1 MQDALDDISVLEVG
15 VMTPGKFCGFL
26 LTGWGAKSTRIERAV
41 APDGI
46 SEEDL
51 LLNRGKQS
59 LVLNLR
65 DAADRQTFLDLA
77 RDADVLIESYRPGV
91 TGRMGIAYDDIEAIN
106 PGIVYC
112 SLSGFGQNGPKALR
126 PAYDLLFQAESGLL
140 QALWG
145 NGGAIVP
152 PQTFLAD
159 AVSGLMAAFAI
170 SAALQARGRGGQG
183 RHIDLSMLE
192 SLFSLLSV
200 SHGTIREGEAI
211 SAARSAIWSRR
222 PVYNVYRAGD
232 GRDIAITAVSE
243 QSSRALFCYL
253 GNETLWEQG
262 LLAGEEGQAALRF
275 LQERFAQGAAQ
286 FWIDELSQL
295 GVEIALVK
303 TATEAFDDPQLL
315 ARNMS
320 LQTQDQ
326 HGRALR
332 QIGFPAT
339 AAGSPD
345 LDPAPAPGEKP
356 PTKTRTD
363 T

>member
-1 MQDALDDISVLEVG
+1 MQDALKGITILEVG
-15 VMTPGKFCGFL
+15 VMTPGKYCGFL
-26 LTGWGAKSTRIERAV
+26 LTGWGAKSIRIERAA

-59 LVLNLR
+59 IILNLR
-65 DAADRQTFLDLA
+65 DEGEKQTFLDLA

-91 TGRMGIAYDDIEAIN
+91 TDRLGIAYGDIQAIN
-106 PGIVYC
+106 PGIIYC
-112 SLSGFGQNGPKALR
+112 SLSGFGQDGPDASR
-126 PAYDLLFQAESGLL
+126 PAYDLLFQAETGML
-140 QALWG
+140 QALFG
-145 NGGAIVP
+145 NSGAVVP
-152 PQTFLAD
+152 PQAFLSD
-159 AVSGLMAAFAI
+159 AVSGLMAAFAV
-170 SAALQARGRGGQG
+170 SAALQARGHSGRGRQ
-183 RHIDLSMLE
+183 IDLSMQE

-200 SHGTIREGEAI
+200 SHGTIRDGVAI

-243 QSSRALFCYL
+243 QSSRALFRYL
-253 GNETLWEQG
+253 GNEALWQQG
-262 LLAGEEGQAALRF
+262 LLAGDDGQAALDF
-275 LQERFAQGAAQ
+275 LQERFTQNAAQ
-286 FWIDELSQL
+286 FWVDELSQL

-303 TATEAFDDPQLL
+303 SAAEALDDPQLQ

-320 LQTQDQ
+320 LETQDQ
-326 HGRALR
+326 YGQTLR

-339 AAGSPD
+339 AAGSPN
-345 LDPAPAPGEKP
+345 LDPAPVPGEKP
-356 PTKTRTD
+356 PTIKRTD